1 MRVLATGCPIGTLAP
16 AAAALQFH
24 AVTST
29 AASVG
34 PYRLCNSTP
43 GSFRP
48 NDSTSD
54 AGSASPLQITR
65 RRPAQAR
72 PTPGCS
78 RNACSIDGTK
88 CIVVTPRACTVSAR
102 QAGSLWPSGRAIT
115 RRATDSS
122 GRTTSHTATATLK
135 GVFCSTVAPG
145 PLPNTAPNPRRPLP
159 THRYYSITPSH
170 TDDRPE
176 G

>member
-16 AAAALQFH
+16 AAAVLQFH

-43 GSFRP
+43 GSFRT

-78 RNACSIDGTK
+78 RNAGSNDGTK
-88 CIVVTPRACTVSAR
+88 RNGVTPRASYRKRLVEGKG
-102 QAGSLWPSGRAIT
+102 GSVGDVT
-115 RRATDSS
+115 
-122 GRTTSHTATATLK
+122 GGH
-135 GVFCSTVAPG
+135 
-145 PLPNTAPNPRRPLP
+145 
-159 THRYYSITPSH
+159 
-170 TDDRPE
+170 
-176 G
+176 